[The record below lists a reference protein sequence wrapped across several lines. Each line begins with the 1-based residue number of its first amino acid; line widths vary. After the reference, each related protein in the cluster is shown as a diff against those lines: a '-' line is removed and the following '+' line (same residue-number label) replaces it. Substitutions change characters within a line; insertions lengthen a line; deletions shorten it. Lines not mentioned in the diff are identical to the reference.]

1 MAKLSA
7 LLKYAPHGD
16 PRLTADDDPFA
27 AYLVNTNQEGG
38 GEGGGGQGP
47 GRSSWSH
54 TTGTTGTHPTVAR
67 VESAWFPTLSP
78 GRNDGYIP
86 LESLGSKDIEDVQR
100 RFPDAGSMFVGHLRQ
115 LFFKAKIAESRKE
128 TDVAAAAEEE
138 TAGALRHAPL
148 P

>member
-7 LLKYAPHGD
+7 LLTHAPHGD

-27 AYLVNTNQEGG
+27 AYLVNTNKEGGVKGGGG
-38 GEGGGGQGP
+38 GEGGGEKGGQGP
-47 GRSSWSH
+47 GQSPWSH
-54 TTGTTGTHPTVAR
+54 TTGTDLTVPTVSV

-100 RFPDAGSMFVGHLRQ
+100 RFPDAGSMFLGHLRQ
-115 LFFKAKIAESRKE
+115 LYFKAKIAESRKE
-128 TDVAAAAEEE
+128 AAKAKKEADD
-138 TAGALRHAPL
+138 
-148 P
+148 